1 MLSSNSRKI
10 VIFRKLITEIVKYI
24 EVNSSNKNSMQILES
39 IKRIELNEK
48 NKNVE
53 HSKNLLKSQSL
64 KYALSTIVSN
74 DLLGIKNSIL
84 SAVGQLYWSVDNG
97 DFYEKNSGVGTGY
110 LNGNMNTELIGPEK
124 GFFRSDELR
133 LGLFFLESDTFYAD
147 HMHAAPELYLTL
159 TNSTKWRFG
168 KKAWK
173 QKPAG
178 SVIYN
183 EPFKPHAM
191 VVGSIPF
198 LSVWCWPN
206 NSNEKCV
213 LISGIKE

>member
-24 EVNSSNKNSMQILES
+24 EVNSSNENSVQILES

-124 GFFRSDELR
+124 GFF
-133 LGLFFLESDTFYAD
+133 
-147 HMHAAPELYLTL
+147 HAKIF
-159 TNSTKWRFG
+159 SF
-168 KKAWK
+168 AWTTY
-173 QKPAG
+173 G
-178 SVIYN
+178 TS
-183 EPFKPHAM
+183 
-191 VVGSIPF
+191 
-198 LSVWCWPN
+198 
-206 NSNEKCV
+206 
-213 LISGIKE
+213 

>member
-1 MLSSNSRKI
+1 MLSTNSRKI

-24 EVNSSNKNSMQILES
+24 EVNSSNENSVQILES

-48 NKNVE
+48 NKNNE

-74 DLLGIKNSIL
+74 DLLGIKSSIL
-84 SAVGQLYWSVDNG
+84 SVVGQLNWSVDKG
-97 DFYEKNSGVGTGY
+97 EFYEKNSGVGTGY

-168 KKAWK
+168 KKTWK

>member
-1 MLSSNSRKI
+1 MLSTNSRKI

-24 EVNSSNKNSMQILES
+24 EVNSSNENSVQILES

-48 NKNVE
+48 NKKVE

-74 DLLGIKNSIL
+74 DLLGIKSSIL
-84 SAVGQLYWSVDNG
+84 SVVGQLNWSVDKG
-97 DFYEKNSGVGTGY
+97 EFYEKNSGVGTGY

-133 LGLFFLESDTFYAD
+133 LGLFFLESDTFYTD

-168 KKAWK
+168 KKTWR

-178 SVIYN
+178 SIIYN
-183 EPFKPHAM
+183 EPFRPHAM

-198 LSVWCWPN
+198 LTVWCWPI
-206 NSNEKCV
+206 NSKEKCILV
-213 LISGIKE
+213 PGIKE